1 MRILMVVRNG
11 FSELAAQMF
20 NESDDVSLK
29 NLISSKYSE
38 NDLLTYLLDDD
49 PLVARAAA
57 TALGLIGS
65 MESVPALVKNL
76 KNRDVRASFN
86 TEMALWSIWSRSG
99 QTTVDRLLNIG
110 KRSLKNEKF
119 SEAVEFFSKV
129 IEMDPSFAEGYNQRA
144 IAYFMLEDW
153 DNSLTDC
160 IQTIAFNP
168 HHFGAYS
175 GMGHIY
181 LRLGKID
188 EAVDAYRKALA
199 INPNLISIAE
209 TLIRLGRVSEEE
221 DE

>member
-1 MRILMVVRNG
+1 MAERNG

-20 NESDDVSLK
+20 NESDDVSLI
-29 NLISSKYSE
+29 NLLNSKYSE
-38 NDLLTYLLDDD
+38 NDLVSYLPDND

-57 TALGLIGS
+57 TALGFIGS

-76 KNRDVRASFN
+76 KNEDVRASFN
-86 TEMALWSIWSRSG
+86 TEMALWSIWTRSG
-99 QTTVDRLLNIG
+99 QESVDRLLNTG

-119 SEAVEFFSKV
+119 GDAVEYFSEV
-129 IEMDPSFAEGYNQRA
+129 IELEPSFAEGYNQRA

-153 DNSLTDC
+153 DNSLKDC
-160 IQTIAFNP
+160 IQTIELNP
-168 HHFGAYS
+168 HHFGAYA

-188 EAVDAYRKALA
+188 EAVDAYKKALE

-209 TLIRLGRVSEEE
+209 SLLRLRRVLEE
-221 DE
+221 

>member
-1 MRILMVVRNG
+1 MAEHNG
-11 FSELAAQMF
+11 FSELAAEMF

-29 NLISSKYSE
+29 NLLSSKYSE
-38 NDLLTYLLDDD
+38 NDLVSYLPDDD

-76 KNRDVRASFN
+76 KNEDVRASFN
-86 TEMALWSIWSRSG
+86 TEMALWSIWARSG
-99 QTTVDRLLNIG
+99 QETIDRLLNTG

-119 SEAVEFFSKV
+119 RDAVECFSDV
-129 IEMDPSFAEGYNQRA
+129 IDLDPSFAEGYNQRA

-160 IQTIAFNP
+160 IQTIELNP
-168 HHFGAYS
+168 HHFGAYA

-181 LRLGKID
+181 LRLGKIG
-188 EAVDAYRKALA
+188 EAVDAYKKALS

-209 TLIRLGRVSEEE
+209 SLLRLRRVLE
-221 DE
+221 D